1 MEALDHAM
9 CAEALDY
16 TMREED
22 LNHVMHMEALNH
34 GMIATLKRNYQTLT
48 HGHSLYGDVDPSLSN
63 G

>member
-1 MEALDHAM
+1 M

-34 GMIATLKRNYQTLT
+34 GMIATLKRNYLTLT